1 MSTSPIG
8 TRVPTLAPNSIIRAG
23 IPLQD
28 NFNATDV
35 AVSVESLLAAGIW
48 TPELLAT
55 TFAEVPTIQS
65 AYYSKVG
72 SVVSCSAFL
81 SLELDPAKS
90 SATFTLSLPF
100 PVNSENSKDLIG
112 IMAYNE
118 DQAEYLS
125 WLVEYD
131 SLNKGVSLG
140 VQSATNG
147 YTYNYLHVMFQ
158 YQTF

>member
-23 IPLQD
+23 IPMSD

-55 TFAEVPTIQS
+55 TFAEVPTILT

-81 SLELDPAKS
+81 SLDLDPSKS
-90 SATFTLSLPF
+90 AATFTLSLPF

-112 IMAYNE
+112 IMAYNG
-118 DQAEYLS
+118 DQAEYFA
-125 WLVEYD
+125 WAIAYD
-131 SLNKGVSLG
+131 PLNQGVALG
-140 VQSATNG
+140 VNSATNG
-147 YTYNYLHVMFQ
+147 YAYQYLHLMFQ

>member
-23 IPLQD
+23 IPMSD

-35 AVSVESLLAAGIW
+35 AVSVESLLASGAY
-48 TPELLAT
+48 TPVVLAT
-55 TFAEVPTIQS
+55 TYAEVPTIET

-72 SVVSCSAFL
+72 SVVSCSAFF
-81 SLELDPAKS
+81 SLELDPSKS

-100 PVNSENSKDLIG
+100 PSSSKNSKDLIG
-112 IMAYNE
+112 IMAYNG
-118 DQAEYLS
+118 DQAEYLA
-125 WLVEYD
+125 WAIAYD
-131 SLNKGVSLG
+131 PLNQGVALGVS
-140 VQSATNG
+140 SATNG
-147 YTYNYLHVMFQ
+147 YIYQYLHVMFQ